1 MTHLCI
7 NCNSS
12 RVERSGDDFTC
23 RQCGYTWDVAHEQ
36 ANAAYL
42 AAQGRAPAQSVAERQ
57 ASSGLDAALGL
68 DQSTADSQPPE
79 PSAQDQL
86 IAALLKRTVTE
97 IGDLADE
104 ADIDLGEAR
113 LKDEKVAA
121 LVVSGKL
128 ALDEH
133 GDVFI
138 QRRHDDED

>member
-1 MTHLCI
+1 MVLCI

-12 RVERSGDDFTC
+12 KVARDKDTFTC
-23 RQCGYTWDVAHEQ
+23 AQCGYTWDVAHEQ

-42 AAQGRAPAQSVAERQ
+42 ASQGRVPAQSVAERQ

-79 PSAQDQL
+79 PSAQDLL
-86 IAALLKRTVTE
+86 IAALLKRTVTDIE
-97 IGDLADE
+97 DLAEE
-104 ADIDLGEAR
+104 AGVDLGEAR

-121 LVVSGKL
+121 LVTSGKV

-133 GDVFI
+133 GVVFV